1 MKSQASVFQTAEK
14 LSVTSRVSVDYHV
27 IIAVERKCK
36 QDGWKMTGWTGG
48 TLLLLFEQF
57 SLNMKLS
64 SQ

>member
-36 QDGWKMTGWTGG
+36 QDG
-48 TLLLLFEQF
+48 
-57 SLNMKLS
+57 
-64 SQ
+64 